1 GRAARSRGLTAVL
14 AGADA
19 DPRVEHRLVDLRAA
33 DRAVLGVASRVG
45 VALGGRFGQ
54 ALLFAQQ
61 LRELVAGH
69 GDEPV
74 ARAALAA
81 PLVPDDAQARPV
93 VVALELGLGDPGGQ
107 LVPGVVLHLD
117 DDAGDAGDV
126 TAVLHPVEG
135 AAFGLGEAGG
145 LEEADDRGL
154 GGGAFGFRS
163 AHSRTP
169 WTGWGGQ
176 WWVMRT
182 GWVQWGAC
190 QRSRQRMRWGVW
202 APPVR
207 HQARRVRSAGVVAG
221 SVGAGSVRQSGGVT
235 GSGVRAVRVSA
246 PQRGQGCRRTVC
258 ADRSARSATRCGG
271 SGLTA
276 GSGGVPLRV
285 LLECRWFRL

>member
-1 GRAARSRGLTAVL
+1 
-14 AGADA
+14 
-19 DPRVEHRLVDLRAA
+19 
-33 DRAVLGVASRVG
+33 
-45 VALGGRFGQ
+45 
-54 ALLFAQQ
+54 
-61 LRELVAGH
+61 
-69 GDEPV
+69 DEPV

-176 WWVMRT
+176 RWVMRT

-207 HQARRVRSAGVVAG
+207 HQASRVRSAGMVAG
-221 SVGAGSVRQSGGVT
+221 SMGSGSVRTSRAAT
-235 GSGVRAVRVSA
+235 RSGVRAVRVSA
-246 PQRGQGCRRTVC
+246 PQRGQRVGRGGGWGGGGAAGEAPGERGAVGGDGGRVDGLGVGADVEGGDAVGGAGGEGVGSAAGAELSADGLRGPVGALGDEVRR
-258 ADRSARSATRCGG
+258 
-271 SGLTA
+271 
-276 GSGGVPLRV
+276 
-285 LLECRWFRL
+285 